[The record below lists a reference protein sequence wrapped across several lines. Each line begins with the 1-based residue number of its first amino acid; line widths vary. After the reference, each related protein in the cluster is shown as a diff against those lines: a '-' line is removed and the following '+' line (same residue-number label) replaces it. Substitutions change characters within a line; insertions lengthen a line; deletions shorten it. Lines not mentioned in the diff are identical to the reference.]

1 MDKRH
6 EVILQPFSEQAGDF
20 WAEFPCPHCNETV
33 IATSRVQKDLSY
45 GGIGHRCNNCETYF
59 ALFRCP
65 SCEQVAGFD
74 DKEWETLS
82 TPKGAECQNCKAPLY
97 RRKETWRPTLMNI
110 VSYGPSLSS
119 WTLSD
124 IEQEYLLRVKR
135 KCASE
140 HQKRIAVRH
149 HAVGVRMKS
158 AKQAMEF
165 LLKEPWYSP
174 VSFSNSP
181 NHRPE
186 DKIRTPFDHDFHDST
201 FGFINNLR
209 SALDMLAQEI
219 ASIYLSNYKE
229 KHIDFQNFSEKLPLN
244 PNAIALVV
252 DAFKA
257 SDRFKYLNKL
267 RNVLQHRRLPVTVT
281 TGEFETK
288 SLDAIRP
295 IHVRSVASIQLPA
308 NPDDE
313 LDDVPSLS
321 GVDLFYF
328 IKRTYADVEA
338 HILDVYEKTDP

>member
-6 EVILQPFSEQAGDF
+6 EVILQPFSEQAGNF

-33 IATSRVQKDLSY
+33 RATSKVQRDLSC
-45 GGIGHRCNNCETYF
+45 GGAGHRCNKCETYF

-65 SCEQVAGFD
+65 SCGQVAGFD

-82 TPKGAECQNCKAPLY
+82 SPDGAECPNCKALLY
-97 RRKETWRPTLMNI
+97 RRKETWRPTLMSI
-110 VSYGPSLSS
+110 VSYRPSLSP
-119 WTLSD
+119 WTVSD
-124 IEQEYLLRVKR
+124 IEQQYLLRVKR
-135 KCASE
+135 KCAPE
-140 HQKRIAVRH
+140 DQKRIAARH

-158 AKQAMEF
+158 AKQSMEF
-165 LLKEPWYSP
+165 LLKETWYSP

-186 DKIRTPFDHDFHDST
+186 DKIRTPFDHDFHDRT
-201 FGFINNLR
+201 LGFINNLR

-219 ASIYLSNYKE
+219 TSIYLSNYRE
-229 KHIDFQNFSEKLPLN
+229 SEIELRTFAEKLSLN
-244 PNAIALVV
+244 PNSIAPAV

-257 SDRFKYLNKL
+257 TDRFNYLNKL
-267 RNVLQHRRLPVTVT
+267 RNVLQHRRLPLTVT
-281 TGEFETK
+281 SGEFETK

-295 IHVRSVASIQLPA
+295 VQVRSVASIQLPA
-308 NPDDE
+308 NPYDEPDD
-313 LDDVPSLS
+313 LPSLS

-338 HILDVYEKTDP
+338 HILNVYEKIEP

>member
-1 MDKRH
+1 MVKRY

-20 WAEFPCPHCNETV
+20 WAEFPCPNCNATV
-33 IATSRVQKDLSY
+33 KATPRVQRNLSY
-45 GGIGHRCNNCETYF
+45 GGVGHRCNNCGAYF

-65 SCEQVAGFD
+65 SCGQVAGFD

-82 TPKGAECQNCKAPLY
+82 APNGTECPNCKAPLY
-97 RRKETWRPTLMNI
+97 RRKETWRPTFINI
-110 VSYGPSLSS
+110 VSYAPPLSQ
-119 WTLSD
+119 WTSSG
-124 IEQEYLLRVKR
+124 IEQQYLLRVKR
-135 KCASE
+135 KCTPE

-158 AKQAMEF
+158 AKQSMEF

-174 VSFSNSP
+174 VSFSNSTDHDP
-181 NHRPE
+181 G

-219 ASIYLSNYKE
+219 ASIFLSNYKE
-229 KHIDFQNFSEKLPLN
+229 SEIEFRTFCEKLPLDQN
-244 PNAIALVV
+244 LIAQAV

-257 SDRFKYLNKL
+257 SDRYKYLNKL
-267 RNVLQHRRLPVTVT
+267 RNVLQHRRLPATVT
-281 TGEFETK
+281 TGEFETR

-295 IHVRSVASIQLPA
+295 VNVRSVATIQLPA
-308 NPDDE
+308 NPYDE
-313 LDDVPSLS
+313 PDGVPSLS
-321 GVDLFYF
+321 GIDLFYF

-338 HILDVYEKTDP
+338 HILDVYEMAQP